1 MSVDDPLEWAKY
13 AEQDWQLAAS
23 LIRRKRPPLTAIC
36 FHAQQSAEKY
46 LKALLLSTSSSFPK
60 THDLLTLNS
69 LCEQAGI
76 LTGFS
81 PRHLALLTDHA
92 VASRYPG
99 EEPALEDAREAL
111 TIAKTVRD
119 FARQWLNLRK

>member
-1 MSVDDPLEWAKY
+1 MS

-36 FHAQQSAEKY
+36 FHAQQSAAKY
-46 LKALLLSTSSSFPK
+46 LKALLLSKTAAFPK

-81 PRHLALLTDHA
+81 PRHLTLLSDHA
-92 VASRYPG
+92 VASRSPG
-99 EEPALEDAREAL
+99 EEPTLEDAREAL
-111 TIAKTVRD
+111 TIAGRYAPSRAGGWRCQGYA
-119 FARQWLNLRK
+119 FHLRAS